1 MPDIRISDEGSRIYI
16 INDALSIWP
25 MEHIVLWIQVM
36 FSLVV
41 LMMVVMMMMMMMM
54 MMMTMTMTMT
64 MMMMITMMTT
74 MMMMMMMMT
83 ITMMMISSS
92 SSSPPQ
98 SSSSPLSPLSSTSL
112 LFYFRWYWALQDVSL
127 VWQWRDT
134 SLIECIEHVWQKI
147 LIPRHH
153 SPSSSSSSL
162 LQSPSPTAQ
171 LGTMVTLSLIMIIVP
186 SQLSCKYDIVGKIFF
201 HCLVYTYDNI
211 CIDNV
216 SWLPYFHSPYILLS
230 CSSWI

>member
-16 INDALSIWP
+16 INDALSVWP
-25 MEHIVLWIQVM
+25 MEDIVLWIQVM

-41 LMMVVMMMMMMMM
+41 LMMVVMVMMMMM
-54 MMMTMTMTMT
+54 MTMT
-64 MMMMITMMTT
+64 MMMMITMMT
-74 MMMMMMMMT
+74 MMMIMMT
-83 ITMMMISSS
+83 ITMMMRSSS

-98 SSSSPLSPLSSTSL
+98 SSSSPLSPLSSISL

-134 SLIECIEHVWQKI
+134 LLIECIEHVWQKI

-171 LGTMVTLSLIMIIVP
+171 LGTIVTLSLIMIIVP
-186 SQLSCKYDIVGKIFF
+186 SQLSCKYDIVGKIFC
-201 HCLVYTYDNI
+201 HCLVCTYGHI

-216 SWLPYFHSPYILLS
+216 SWLPYFQSLYFLLS